1 MPIRISG
8 LNSGL
13 DTDSI
18 VQELVSAYRTKQDKY
33 KKAQTKLSWK
43 QDAWKEMNT
52 KIYNFY
58 TKSLSNMRRVGNF
71 NKKKTTVSDST
82 KATVTAGSGVANG
95 TQTLKVEQLAKAG
108 YLTGTE
114 LKTNSGAKLDT
125 SSKLQDLGISGG
137 TLSFTIDGETKS
149 VEVNGNMTIGEF
161 NKALKEQGI
170 SANFDTTQQRFF
182 LSSAKSGTK
191 NDFNFVVAV

>member
-1 MPIRISG
+1 MAIRISG

-52 KIYNFY
+52 KIYSFY
-58 TKSLSNMRRVGNF
+58 SKTLSNMRRVGNF
-71 NKKKTTVSDST
+71 TSKKKTTVSDTT
-82 KATVTAGSGVANG
+82 KATVSASSGVING

-108 YLTGTE
+108 VTPGMIRLSVGIE
-114 LKTNSGAKLDT
+114 NPEDLIADLK
-125 SSKLQDLGISGG
+125 Q
-137 TLSFTIDGETKS
+137 
-149 VEVNGNMTIGEF
+149 
-161 NKALKEQGI
+161 ALEQ
-170 SANFDTTQQRFF
+170 A
-182 LSSAKSGTK
+182 
-191 NDFNFVVAV
+191 

>member
-13 DTDSI
+13 DTDAI

-43 QDAWKEMNT
+43 QDAWKEMNA

-114 LKTNSGAKLDT
+114 LKTDSGAKLDT

-137 TLSFTIDGETKS
+137 TLSFTIGCLRRKFRTPGK
-149 VEVNGNMTIGEF
+149 
-161 NKALKEQGI
+161 
-170 SANFDTTQQRFF
+170 
-182 LSSAKSGTK
+182 LSLL
-191 NDFNFVVAV
+191 

>member
-95 TQTLKVEQLAKAG
+95 TQTLKVEQLAKA
-108 YLTGTE
+108 E
-114 LKTNSGAKLDT
+114 
-125 SSKLQDLGISGG
+125 
-137 TLSFTIDGETKS
+137 
-149 VEVNGNMTIGEF
+149 IGR
-161 NKALKEQGI
+161 AH
-170 SANFDTTQQRFF
+170 
-182 LSSAKSGTK
+182 
-191 NDFNFVVAV
+191 V

>member
-13 DTDSI
+13 DTDAI

-58 TKSLSNMRRVGNF
+58 TKSLSNMRRIGNF

-82 KATVTAGSGVANG
+82 KAKVTAGSGND
-95 TQTLKVEQLAKAG
+95 KVPPE
-108 YLTGTE
+108 
-114 LKTNSGAKLDT
+114 
-125 SSKLQDLGISGG
+125 
-137 TLSFTIDGETKS
+137 
-149 VEVNGNMTIGEF
+149 MP
-161 NKALKEQGI
+161 
-170 SANFDTTQQRFF
+170 RP
-182 LSSAKSGTK
+182 
-191 NDFNFVVAV
+191 